1 MTRQRTKTI
10 PGYQIQPMLPISFYL
25 DGTVEDA
32 AFTTYDGTT
41 CVEASVRIGL
51 IKTPY
56 TLVLSLRQARE
67 ADIIEAI

>member
-1 MTRQRTKTI
+1 MTRPRTKTI

-25 DGTVEDA
+25 NGTVEDA
-32 AFTTYDGTT
+32 AFTTYDGVT

-51 IKTPY
+51 IKNPY
-56 TLVLSLRQARE
+56 TLVLTLHQARE